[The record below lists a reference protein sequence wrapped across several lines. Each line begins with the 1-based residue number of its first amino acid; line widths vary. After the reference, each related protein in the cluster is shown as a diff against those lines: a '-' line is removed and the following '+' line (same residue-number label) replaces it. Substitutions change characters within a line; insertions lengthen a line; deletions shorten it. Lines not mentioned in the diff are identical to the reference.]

1 MKEEKMKNEKRK
13 IENVKN
19 LDREREKLRQT
30 QELVNRR
37 KLRTLHDRHRDRR
50 KKDCMLGMP
59 FIIAFQGDPARP
71 FYCND
76 VRNIYGEPNYEL
88 IREEGPLVRLK
99 RYLSHHV
106 VSLHT
111 KVLIWKAL

>member
-1 MKEEKMKNEKRK
+1 MTDERRKDEERK
-13 IENVKN
+13 KK
-19 LDREREKLRQT
+19 DREREKLRQT
-30 QELVNRR
+30 QELIHRR

-76 VRNIYGEPNYEL
+76 VHDIYGEPIYEL
-88 IREEGPLVRLK
+88 IREEGPFVRLK
-99 RYLSHHV
+99 RYMNHHV
-106 VSLHT
+106 VSLHA
-111 KVLIWKAL
+111 KVLIYKAA